1 MMSMDR
7 EWPMDSKLRRQQV
20 QRGQTLAE
28 LAVVTP
34 ILVIIVVGILDFGR
48 VLMVQHTITSVARQS
63 ARLATMTN
71 SVESLYSKINASLES
86 RGLHPGAATINV
98 TGLTGASGEPTQ
110 VTISYHVRP
119 LILRL
124 LHVERSFTIGAAS
137 RMRRE

>member
-1 MMSMDR
+1 MSMDR
-7 EWPMDSKLRRQQV
+7 GWQMDSKLRWQRP

-28 LAVVTP
+28 LAIVTP
-34 ILVIIVVGILDFGR
+34 ILVIIVVGIVDFGR
-48 VLMVQHTITSVARQS
+48 VLMVQHTVTSVARQS

-71 SVESLYSKINASLES
+71 SAESLYSKISASLES

-110 VTISYHVRP
+110 VTISYRVTP

-124 LHVERSFTIGAAS
+124 LRVEKSFTISAAS